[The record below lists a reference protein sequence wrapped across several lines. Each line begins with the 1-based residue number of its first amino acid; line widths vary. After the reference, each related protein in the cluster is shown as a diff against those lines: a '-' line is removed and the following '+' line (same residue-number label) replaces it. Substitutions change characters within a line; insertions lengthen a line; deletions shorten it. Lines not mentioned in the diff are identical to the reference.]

1 MQVMMI
7 AAINDTG
14 YNVMLLLHILTALVA
29 FAPGFVN
36 PMLGR
41 QTTALDGLNRQA
53 VIGYLSMNGRRIYGP
68 ALILTGL
75 FGFGLQGMSDS
86 VWEFSQSWLWLAALI
101 WVAMIGLQHA
111 LLFPGEK
118 ALAAGDETAAQRV
131 DTISMVINGLLIV
144 VLYLMVF
151 KPGF

>member
-1 MQVMMI
+1 MQAMML

-14 YNVMLLLHILTALVA
+14 YNVMLVLHILAAMVA
-29 FAPGFVN
+29 FAPAFVH
-36 PMLGR
+36 PLIGG
-41 QTTALDGLNRQA
+41 QSKALDGPNRQA
-53 VIGYLSMNGRRIYGP
+53 VVGYLAMNDRKIYGP

-86 VWEFSQSWLWLAALI
+86 VWSFSQTWLWLAAVL
-101 WVAMIGLQHA
+101 WAAMIGLEHA
-111 LLFPGEK
+111 LLYPAQK
-118 ALAAGDETAAQRV
+118 ALAAGDETAAKRV
-131 DTISMVINGLLIV
+131 DTIGMAITGLMIV